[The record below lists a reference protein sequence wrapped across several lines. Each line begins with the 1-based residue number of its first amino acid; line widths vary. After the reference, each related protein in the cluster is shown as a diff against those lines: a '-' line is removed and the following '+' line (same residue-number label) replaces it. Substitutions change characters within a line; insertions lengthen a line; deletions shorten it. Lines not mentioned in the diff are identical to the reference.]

1 MRGNSPSRATPG
13 GEPNPIYET
22 KKRAPIRHSCPTCGK
37 WGRRKRTRRRKV
49 RHLAH
54 KRAAFWTLIYGV
66 YTASCACA
74 KFFTAVIEGVGFKCG
89 YTDGVRQKVVDLL
102 VRDHLSAYK
111 VQAHLKEDFLLDVS
125 VGFIFDCFQWA
136 YEKIDRAAYWQW
148 ALKNFSGALCIDEV
162 HDCGRAILVATDPV
176 NDFTVAFLVVPKNN
190 QRNMNRF
197 LDLLKMRGLKVRVAV
212 TDGSRLYKQA
222 LFDRWKG
229 LEHQLCLFHFLHDQM
244 MDLLTAVRS
253 IRRKLQVNPRRRK
266 GRPSKRGRPRKR
278 RYRRRDFLYDH
289 SHLLVKHPSR
299 LTPEELS
306 TLEDLFKLDPRL
318 RTLRDFTTRLHQIFE
333 ATSAPGAR
341 NRRTRLLKNRR
352 FLREPL
358 LAKVLKRLRDDDVFG
373 KLLVSLSW
381 HHVPRTSN
389 HVERKNRA
397 FRLVQKTRYK
407 RRRPHMIKRAYWL
420 HLLRAWERHPLVLDR
435 SARPVRLRRRTRRV
449 ATRRSHLHLVAGRRR
464 AAARRKRPA

>member
-1 MRGNSPSRATPG
+1 
-13 GEPNPIYET
+13 
-22 KKRAPIRHSCPTCGK
+22 
-37 WGRRKRTRRRKV
+37 V

-66 YTASCACA
+66 YAAGCACA
-74 KFFTAVIEGVGFKCG
+74 KYFTAVIEGVGFKCG
-89 YTDGVRQKVVDLL
+89 YTDAVRQKVVDLL
-102 VRDHLSAYK
+102 VRDHLSVYK
-111 VQAHLKEDFLLDVS
+111 VQAHLEEDFLLEVS
-125 VGFIFDCFQWA
+125 IGFIYDCFQWA

-148 ALKNFSGALCIDEV
+148 ALANFSGALCIDEV

-197 LDLLKMRGLKVRVAV
+197 LDLLKRRGLKVRVAV

-244 MDLLTAVRS
+244 MDVLTAVRS
-253 IRRKLQVNPRRRK
+253 LRKKLQVNPRRSK
-266 GRPSKRGRPRKR
+266 GRPQKRGRPRKPR
-278 RYRRRDFLYDH
+278 RWRQDFLYDH

-299 LTPEELS
+299 LTAEELA
-306 TLEDLFKLDPRL
+306 TLGKLFELDPRL
-318 RTLRDFTTRLHQIFE
+318 KTLRDFTTALHQIFS
-333 ATSAPGAR
+333 ATTAQAAR
-341 NRRTRLLKNRR
+341 NRRTRLLKNRS
-352 FLREPL
+352 FLKEPL
-358 LAKVLKRLRDDDVFG
+358 LAKALGRLRDDEASE
-373 KLLVSLSW
+373 KLVVSLSW

-397 FRLVQKTRYK
+397 FRMVQKTRYK
-407 RRRPHMIKRAYWL
+407 RRLPQMIKRAYWL
-420 HLLRAWERHPLVLDR
+420 HLARAWGRHPLVVDR
-435 SARPVRLRRRTRRV
+435 SARPLRLRRRTRRV
-449 ATRRSHLHLVAGRRR
+449 LTRRSRLHVVAGRRS